1 MGGSNPE
8 GAYLLFFMHDN
19 EQIWTEWM
27 ERVPLLFLDPP
38 LQLLSAKLLKLNL
51 KWKHNA

>member
-1 MGGSNPE
+1 MGDANPE

-27 ERVPLLFLDPP
+27 ERVPCPSPQFFDPP
-38 LQLLSAKLLKLNL
+38 LQLLSAKLSKLN
-51 KWKHNA
+51 